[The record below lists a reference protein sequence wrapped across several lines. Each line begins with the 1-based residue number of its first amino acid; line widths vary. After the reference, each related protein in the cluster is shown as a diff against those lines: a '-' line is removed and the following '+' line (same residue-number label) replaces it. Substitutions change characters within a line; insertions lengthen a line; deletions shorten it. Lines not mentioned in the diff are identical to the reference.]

1 VNEGEDLFDGDD
13 EADPVP
19 EYLSAG
25 QIARATRSNRWK
37 VQRKLKAMKL
47 AEWHGTRW
55 QVASA
60 VIRERLPPVYDRV
73 YAYFERQRVAR
84 AERSGRGGTERK

>member
-1 VNEGEDLFDGDD
+1 MNDGADIFDDD
-13 EADPVP
+13 DPVP

-25 QIARATRSNRWK
+25 QIARATRSNRWR

-55 QVASA
+55 QVSSA
-60 VIRERLPPVYDRV
+60 VIRERLPPVYEKV
-73 YAYFERQRVAR
+73 FAYFLRQREAR
-84 AERSGRGGTERK
+84 AERSGTGGTERK